1 MNRHSTEALVTQS
14 DQKGFRVT
22 PVSADD
28 LLELTRTRCWINE
41 VALRV
46 SIARGNRGWEEQ
58 VLLALHRLLRV
69 SVVVDGRMNRD
80 WS

>member
-28 LLELTRTRCWINE
+28 M
-41 VALRV
+41 
-46 SIARGNRGWEEQ
+46 
-58 VLLALHRLLRV
+58 LALQ
-69 SVVVDGRMNRD
+69 
-80 WS
+80 

>member
-1 MNRHSTEALVTQS
+1 MNRLSTEALVTQS
-14 DQKGFRVT
+14 DQRGFRVT

-58 VLLALHRLLRV
+58 VLLALSRV